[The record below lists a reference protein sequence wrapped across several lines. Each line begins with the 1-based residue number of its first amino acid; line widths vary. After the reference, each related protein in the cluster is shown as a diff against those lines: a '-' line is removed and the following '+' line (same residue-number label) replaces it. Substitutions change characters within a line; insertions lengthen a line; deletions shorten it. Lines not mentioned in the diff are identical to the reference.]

1 MRDPPNRDA
10 LGALHKRLLDGDRL
24 ASEELSRL
32 VLAPLVEELLRKFPG
47 TDEHLIRDGVIDA
60 VFDYCTD
67 PQRFDAGREVPL
79 DRFLATAAW
88 RNVDNLL
95 IAERRRKQRERRA
108 GEKKREADVGLDP
121 LARNIQQEELKEA
134 EQKRQTLFAA
144 LKTQQDR
151 DMLALWL
158 EGVKDTR
165 EYARVLKITQL
176 PFEHQKDEVYRNKE
190 RIVRFLRRRGLLS

>member
-1 MRDPPNRDA
+1 MRDAPDRDA
-10 LGALHKRLLDGDRL
+10 LRALHERLQRGERL

-32 VLAPLVEELLRKFPG
+32 ILPALVEELVRKFPG

-60 VFDYCTD
+60 VFDYCTA
-67 PQRFDAGREVPL
+67 PQSFDAAREVPL

-88 RNVDNLL
+88 RNVGNLL
-95 IAERRRKQRERRA
+95 VAERRLKQRERRA

-121 LARNIQQEELKEA
+121 LARNIQQEEQRAA
-134 EQKRQTLFAA
+134 EQKRQALFAA

-158 EGVKDTR
+158 DGVKDTR
-165 EYARVLKITQL
+165 EYARVLNITQL
-176 PFEHQKDEVYRNKE
+176 PFEQQKGEVYRNKE
-190 RIVRFLRRRGLLS
+190 RIIRFLRRRGLLL